1 MTDAYL
7 YPSAY
12 GAVGDGVTDDTKAL
26 QAWITACLQT
36 GNAGWLSPTEN
47 GYVIS
52 APLVANGGYSLTV
65 RGPGSGNGAM
75 ILMKSPT
82 QDGLQI
88 GVSGRVELSG
98 FGFQGMNA
106 KPTAGAAINFK
117 SATNGALVDNIRTS
131 NVFDGIRSNAVGFIF
146 TRLDVSA
153 LDVCLALTNPGDST
167 VGVNSRLTPM
177 ASTAQGVVVNNPAGL
192 KLADIKINSPI
203 PYAYGVNAV
212 VTVSDGDF
220 FLPTP
225 SSIEGFLNAGLIFSK
240 VAGSN
245 CTFGNVVIG
254 AQFAQGGPNGY
265 MVFFPSKDPPWISAL
280 SMVGVT
286 GNGTHGCLISG
297 VKSGVVTGCATSPAG
312 ALTITANNG
321 KIVQGANN
329 FSA

>member
-1 MTDAYL
+1 MIDAFL

-12 GAVGDGVTDDTKAL
+12 GAVGDGATDDTKAL

-36 GNAGWLSPTEN
+36 GNAGWLSPTAN

-52 APLVANGGYSLTV
+52 APLVASGGYHLTI
-65 RGPGSGNGAM
+65 RGPGSSSKL
-75 ILMKSPT
+75 LMKNPT

-88 GVSGRVELSG
+88 GVSGHVEIGG
-98 FGFQGMNA
+98 FDFQGA
-106 KPTAGAAINFK
+106 SAATAGAAINFTTP
-117 SATNGALVDNIRTS
+117 TNGALVDNIRTS
-131 NVFDGIRSNAVGFIF
+131 NVWVGIHSNALAFAF
-146 TRLDVSA
+146 TRLDIA
-153 LDVCLALTNPGDST
+153 AKGACLVLNNPGDST

-220 FLPTP
+220 FLLAP
-225 SSIEGFLNAGLIFSK
+225 SSVEGFLNAGLIFSK
-240 VAGSN
+240 PTGSSF
-245 CTFGNVVIG
+245 TFGNLVIS
-254 AQFAQGGPNGY
+254 AQFAQGGPSGY
-265 MVFFPSKDPPWISAL
+265 IVFLPSNDPPWVSAL
-280 SMVGVT
+280 AMVGVT

-297 VKSGVVTGCATSPAG
+297 VKSGVVTGCTTSPAG
-312 ALTITANNG
+312 PLTITANNG

-329 FSA
+329 FAS